1 MPALLESLFKQ
12 KSLGGLR
19 FGEVI
24 RRLLERRLVF
34 HVEAGLGAINLA
46 HQSTENFSWPDFN
59 KRLRSAVD

>member
-1 MPALLESLFKQ
+1 MVVPKRNF
-12 KSLGGLR
+12 LGSFG

-24 RRLLERRLVF
+24 GRLLKRRLVF